1 MKRRYDP
8 YHFREAGGFWV
19 DASVKRGGED
29 VAFQAVRDPSV
40 CSVPLKQHVGPAT
53 EATVK
58 LGDEVV
64 RGQTIGDSAE
74 KMAVPVHAPISGKV
88 IRIEPMDHPA
98 LPGSTQAVWIEG
110 TDVDRPPV
118 RLRVFPYESLEEED
132 PGTLCDAVRAAGIVG
147 LGGAG
152 FPVHVKLGMQ
162 QVDRLV
168 INAKESDPNVACDVR
183 LKTERPE
190 DIARGIEAMAHMLGA
205 RQVVF
210 ATRVEPGAFPELED
224 RLTQMGVALAHIR
237 PSYSV
242 GSDKLLVKELFGL
255 EVPCGA
261 YPPDV
266 GVVVHN
272 VFTAYAV
279 ARALFQGEPLIS
291 RGMTLISRKTGPL
304 NLWVKVGT
312 PIRTVLQHAGLD
324 PAHYDRVALSSM
336 LMGPSAPHGD
346 VPMLKTTAGICAFDS
361 SELSPYARPLP
372 CIRCGYCNLV
382 CPVGI
387 YPVLIMEAEKNGQTK
402 RFRRLHAE
410 DCIDCGLCS
419 YVCPAAIKLTGY
431 LRRAASAGRKG

>member
-1 MKRRYDP
+1 MKRWSDP
-8 YHFREAGGFWV
+8 YHFREAGGFSV
-19 DASVKRGGED
+19 DASIKRGGED
-29 VAFQAVRDPSV
+29 VAFQTVPDPLV
-40 CSVPLKQHVGPAT
+40 CIVPLKQHVGPTTA
-53 EATVK
+53 ATVK

-64 RGQTIGDSAE
+64 QGQTIGDSAE
-74 KMAVPVHAPISGKV
+74 KMAVPVHAPISGKI
-88 IRIEPMDHPA
+88 IRIDPIEHPA
-98 LPGSTQAVWIEG
+98 LPGSTSAVWIER
-110 TDVDRPPV
+110 TDVDRSSV
-118 RLRVFPYESLEEED
+118 RLRVFPYKSLDRED
-132 PGTLCDAVRAAGIVG
+132 PGTLRDAVRAAGIVG

-162 QVDRLV
+162 GVDRLV

-190 DIARGIEAMAHMLGA
+190 EIARGMEAMAHMLGA

-210 ATRVEPGAFPELED
+210 ATRVEPGAFPELEE
-224 RLTQMGVALAHIR
+224 RLTRMGVAMVHIR

-242 GSDKLLVKELFGL
+242 GSDKLLVKELFGI
-255 EVPCGA
+255 EVPCGS

-279 ARALFQGEPLIS
+279 ARALFEGEPLIS

-312 PIRTVLQHAGLD
+312 SIRSVLQFAGLD
-324 PAHYDRVALSSM
+324 PAHYERIALSSM
-336 LMGPSAPHGD
+336 LMGPSVPHDG

-361 SELSPYARPLP
+361 SEPSPYARTVP
-372 CIRCGYCNLV
+372 CIRCGYCNRV
-382 CPVGI
+382 CPVGV
-387 YPVLIMEAEKNGQTK
+387 YPVLIMEAEKNAQTK
-402 RFRRLHAE
+402 RLRRLHAE

-419 YVCPAAIKLTGY
+419 YVCPSAIKLTGH
-431 LRRAASAGRKG
+431 LRRAAAAVRNG